1 MNLSI
6 PKMKSPTSNY
16 KSAISNM
23 KLPICNLKLLL
34 PKLVA
39 LISSLAVLPAK
50 MNLLH
55 YDLDTIVSLHILRHA
70 MSIVMLVVFVT
81 A

>member
-16 KSAISNM
+16 KSAVSKM
-23 KLPICNLKLLL
+23 KLPICNLELLL

-55 YDLDTIVSLHILRHA
+55 YDLDTIVLLYILQFT
-70 MSIVMLVVFVT
+70 MSIVVLVVLAPT
-81 A
+81 